1 MTRAKKVFEW
11 CLKQGRGK
19 GEHRGLRRIKP
30 SLAETKK
37 HVKKALHNLRAVDHN
52 IKGGFPDWA
61 VSAAFYA
68 KYHSLLAILYKMGYE
83 SRNQECTISA
93 VEHFIKT
100 KKIVLDLKYIEMI
113 RRTSEMMPKDSKALR
128 EEFQYGT
135 EVSVNEEV
143 LDRLKKNAIEFVETV
158 QILLESLETQK

>member
-1 MTRAKKVFEW
+1 MVPEAGKRKRGTQGPQAHKAVFSRDQKTCKE
-11 CLKQGRGK
+11 GM
-19 GEHRGLRRIKP
+19 
-30 SLAETKK
+30 
-37 HVKKALHNLRAVDHN
+37 HNLRAVDHN